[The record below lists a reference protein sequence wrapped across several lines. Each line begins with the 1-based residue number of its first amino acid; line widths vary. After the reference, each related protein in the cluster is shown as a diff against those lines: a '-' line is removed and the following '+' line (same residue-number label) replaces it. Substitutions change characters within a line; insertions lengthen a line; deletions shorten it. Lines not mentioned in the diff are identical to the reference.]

1 MTKELFRI
9 GDQSYSQY
17 DFVKYLRMSQGRTP
31 ERSVKKYVDDKYE
44 LFKTTSLLDYED
56 ERLEGKYPEFKALMK
71 EYRDGILLFELT
83 DDMVW
88 TKAVK
93 DTTGLKEYYADHAE
107 EFMYGDRLQGTVYKA
122 KDVATAEK
130 VIAMLGEG
138 KSNIEIEQETNSDSQ
153 LDLTIQSDTYEM
165 DEDEITGQIEA
176 KLGLSEIQMIDG
188 QAVFMD
194 VKELIAPAQKP
205 FDKIKGLVTA
215 AYQNQLEK
223 EWIEELRARY
233 TVVLNK
239 DVLYSVK

>member
-1 MTKELFRI
+1 
-9 GDQSYSQY
+9 
-17 DFVKYLRMSQGRTP
+17 MSQGRTP

-93 DTTGLKEYYADHAE
+93 DSTGLKQYYTDHAD
-107 EFMYGDRLQGTVYKA
+107 EFMYGERLQGTVYKA
-122 KDVATAEK
+122 KDAATAER
-130 VIAMLGEG
+130 VIKMLKKG
-138 KSNIEIEQETNSDSQ
+138 KSNIEIEQEINTESQ
-153 LDLTIQSDTYEM
+153 LDLTIQSDIYEK
-165 DEDEITGQIEA
+165 DEDEVTGMIPAE
-176 KLGLSEIQMIDG
+176 LGISEVHMIDG

-194 VKELIAPAQKP
+194 VKELMAPSQKP

-233 TVVLNK
+233 TVELNK